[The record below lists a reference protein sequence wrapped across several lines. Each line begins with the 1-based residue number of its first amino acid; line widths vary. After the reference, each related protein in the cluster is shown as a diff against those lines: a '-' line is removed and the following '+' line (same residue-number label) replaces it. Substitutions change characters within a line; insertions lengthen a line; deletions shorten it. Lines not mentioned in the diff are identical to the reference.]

1 MRRLLNTIWL
11 LALCPLLMLGQSL
24 QRYEYWVDEDY
35 SQRKAVSSSSANIT
49 ISLDI
54 GSQTA
59 GLHYLN
65 FRSQNTDGDWSFL
78 NRYLFYVPDQQAS
91 TASLKA
97 YEYWIDDDYS
107 ARKRVSNSSGSYTIV
122 KNLKDL
128 TPGLHYLNFRA
139 QNTDGDW
146 SFLNRYLFYV
156 PEAVEPT
163 ATLTAYEYW
172 IDDDY
177 STRKQVTNSSGSYTI
192 VKNVKDLAVGL
203 HYLNFRTRN
212 SRDEWGCLQ
221 RYLFYIPD
229 EDPDAA
235 DGPIVAYRYNFN
247 QVATYVPIDEQMSYQ
262 MNDFVIEIPEL
273 AEIGNLEKGCTFTFN
288 EETNIANLVREQLVT
303 FALQF
308 QKKSGGLSVPVT
320 TSFTMSDNL
329 NRNILPLPLNG
340 SLVYDKVPIGDFGAF
355 RIDLED
361 EEALQLKANQACTIQ
376 LYDEFGYVMTGLCWN
391 IDPKHSAAFALPDGI
406 YYGVVYN
413 MVKNDEYPKDQLKVK
428 LLIDGFVEPVSDSDD
443 LQDFIDG
450 LGDDE
455 YGTEE
460 EPVIVPVNPDGL
472 LVDGTTNIEDD
483 LQLFID
489 GTLNTLAVS
498 FNRGTI
504 FVKSTASSM
513 SFNNVNLI
521 SQTAAASPRRA
532 VAYSDEGGIVNN
544 GKLKFN
550 NSTLDAGSYVI
561 TNQAG
566 ATIVLSSGTV
576 VATNEGQIV
585 NSGNVYLDG
594 TVSVSNLQNKQ
605 GARIYVTSSL
615 TKDITIV
622 ISDATDV
629 EEKIPIILGAEG
641 YTLTTADMAHVK
653 MTLPEGYGRRYDKT
667 AKAIILYKLAGLM
680 GDVNNDTKVTITD
693 AVGLVNC
700 ILGNPSAEFNDD
712 AADVNQDGNITI
724 TDAVSV
730 VNIILNNG
738 EATAPAMESPAVE
751 APEGGEP
758 E

>member
-11 LALCPLLMLGQSL
+11 LALCPLLMFGQAL

-35 SQRKAVSSSSANIT
+35 SQRKAVNSSSASIT

-54 GSQTA
+54 GSQAA

-65 FRSQNTDGDWSFL
+65 FRSQNTNGDWSFL
-78 NRYLFYVPDQQAS
+78 NRYLFYVPDQQTPA
-91 TASLKA
+91 ANLKA

-107 ARKRVSNSSGSYTIV
+107 ARKRVTNSSGSYTIV
-122 KNLKDL
+122 KNVGGLA
-128 TPGLHYLNFRA
+128 PGLHYLNFRA
-139 QNTDGDW
+139 QNTNGDW

-156 PEAVEPT
+156 PEEVETT

-192 VKNVKDLAVGL
+192 VKNVKDLTVGL

-212 SRDEWGCLQ
+212 SRGDWGCLK

-247 QVATYVPIDEQMSYQ
+247 QVATYVPIGEQMSYQ

-288 EETNIANLVREQLVT
+288 EETNIAHLDREQLVT

-340 SLVYDKVPIGDFGAF
+340 SVVYDKVPIGDFGAF

-413 MVKNDEYPKDQLKVK
+413 MVKNEEYPKDQLKVK
-428 LLIDGFVEPVSDSDD
+428 LLVDGFVEPVSDSDD

-455 YGTEE
+455 HGTEE
-460 EPVIVPVNPDGL
+460 NPVVVPVKPDGL
-472 LVDGTTNIEDD
+472 LVDGTTNIKDD

-489 GTLNTLAVS
+489 GTLNTVAVS

-504 FVKSTASSM
+504 FMKSTASSM
-513 SFNNVNLI
+513 SFNNVNLT
-521 SQTAAASPRRA
+521 SQTATASPRRA
-532 VAYSDEGGIVNN
+532 VANSDEGGIVNN
-544 GKLKFN
+544 GKLKFI

-561 TNQAG
+561 TNQAD
-566 ATIVLSSGTV
+566 ATLVLSSGTV

-605 GARIYVTSSL
+605 GGRIYVTSAL

-622 ISDATDV
+622 IAEASDV
-629 EEKIPIILGAEG
+629 EEKTPIVLGAEG
-641 YTLTTADMAHVK
+641 YTLTTADMAHIK

-700 ILGNPSAEFNDD
+700 ILGNPSADFNDD
-712 AADVNQDGNITI
+712 AADINQDGNITI
-724 TDAVSV
+724 TDAVGV
-730 VNIILNNG
+730 VNIILNSGSSN
-738 EATAPAMESPAVE
+738 APAMEKPDVE
-751 APEGGEP
+751 DTETIEP

>member
-11 LALCPLLMLGQSL
+11 SVLCPLLMLGQGL

-35 SQRKAVSSSSANIT
+35 SQRKTVNSSSGNLT
-49 ISLDI
+49 ISVDI
-54 GSQTA
+54 GGQSV

-65 FRSQNTDGDWSFL
+65 FRSQNTDGDWGML
-78 NRYLFYVPDQQAS
+78 NRYLFYVPDQQKSA
-91 TASLKA
+91 ASLKA

-107 ARKRVSNSSGSYTIV
+107 GRKRVTNSSGNYTIV
-122 KNLKDL
+122 KNVKDL

-139 QNTDGDW
+139 CNSDGDW

-156 PEAVEPT
+156 PEATVAA
-163 ATLTAYEYW
+163 ATLASYEYW

-177 STRKQVTNSSGSYTI
+177 SGRKLVTNSSGSYTI
-192 VKNVKDLAVGL
+192 VKNVRDLSVGL
-203 HYLNFRTRN
+203 HYLNFRARN
-212 SRDEWGCLQ
+212 SYGDWGCLN

-247 QVATYVPIDEQMSYQ
+247 QVSTYVPVGEQMNYQ

-273 AEIGNLEKGCTFTFN
+273 AQIGNLEKGCTFTFN
-288 EETNIANLVREQLVT
+288 GETNIANLDREQLVT

-320 TSFTMSDNL
+320 TSFMMSDNL
-329 NRNILPLPLNG
+329 QRDIKSLPLNG
-340 SLVYDKVPIGDFGAF
+340 SVVYDKVPVGDFSAF
-355 RIDLED
+355 RIDLAD
-361 EEALQLKANQACTIQ
+361 EEALQIKATQACTIQ
-376 LYDEFGYVMTGLCWN
+376 LYDEYGYIMTGLCWDV
-391 IDPKHSAAFALPDGI
+391 DPKHSAAFALPDGT

-413 MVKNDEYPKDQLKVK
+413 MVKNDEYPNDQLKVK
-428 LLIDGFVEPVSDSDD
+428 LLVDGFVEPVSDSDD

-455 YGTEE
+455 HGTEE
-460 EPVIVPVNPDGL
+460 NPVVVPVNPDGL
-472 LVDGTTNIEDD
+472 LVDGTTNIDDD

-489 GTLNTLAVS
+489 GTLNTVAVS

-504 FVKSTASSM
+504 FMKSTASSM
-513 SFNNVNLI
+513 SFNNVNLV

-532 VAYSDEGGIVNN
+532 VANSDEGGIVNN
-544 GKLKFN
+544 GKLKFS

-561 TNQAG
+561 TNQAD
-566 ATIVLSSGTV
+566 ATLVLSSGTV

-605 GARIYVTSSL
+605 GARIYVTSAL

-622 ISDATDV
+622 IAEASDV
-629 EEKIPIILGAEG
+629 EEKTPIVLGAEG
-641 YTLTTADMAHVK
+641 YTLTTADMAHIK

-700 ILGNPSAEFNDD
+700 ILGNPSADFNDD
-712 AADVNQDGNITI
+712 AADINQDGNITI
-724 TDAVSV
+724 TDAVGV
-730 VNIILNNG
+730 VNIILNSGSSN
-738 EATAPAMESPAVE
+738 APAMEKPDVE
-751 APEGGEP
+751 DTETIEP